1 MAAMPTTVATR
12 AVAQRLRPAASSAAS
27 ASRRQRRGLSGGA
40 AAGQRSWVEH
50 PNDSDFPL
58 QNLPFG
64 VFSCR
69 KGSARCATAIGD
81 YAVDLSALANAGLL
95 SNLPFDARS
104 VFQRPSLNAF
114 MALPRPAWRATRA
127 RLTELLAA
135 GGDEKMKQDDDLR
148 KAALRPLSEVTMHLP
163 AEIGD
168 YTDFYSSKEHAT
180 NVGIMFRGKDNALQ
194 PNWLH
199 LPVGYHGRASSV
211 VVSGTPLVRPR
222 GQLQADNEDPWKG
235 STFGPSRLL
244 DIELEV
250 GLFVGGPTPQ
260 LGRPITMKEAE
271 EYIFGLVVMND
282 WSARDIQK
290 WEYVPLGPFGAKNFG
305 TTISPWIVSL
315 DALEPFRCETS
326 AGKQDDPVPLEYLQD
341 PNYGSYNIALEVDL
355 TPEGSGTTTIA
366 KSNFRHMYWNVK
378 QQLVHHSVTGC
389 NMKPGDLLGSGTI
402 SGEGQGSYGSM
413 LELTWRGRDEIK
425 LDSGDVRKFLK
436 DQDTIN
442 LRGFCAK
449 EGLPRIGFGD
459 CAGKILPAGAYDNVS
474 APAESQAASYKD
486 FALHTYWR
494 SSSSWRARI
503 ALAYHGLDYSS
514 KPVHL
519 LKNGG
524 EQHSESYKSSLNAM
538 AQVPSLSFVDAEGK
552 SHSLTQSMAIVDF
565 LDGLAV
571 ASDPKSAR
579 CLVPRAD
586 SPESALRR
594 AQALEIAELINSG
607 IQPHQNLQTLKTIKV
622 ASDPA
627 GGAADVDGKGYVV
640 AKMRSGLAALEQL
653 VAASAGRFA
662 VGNEVS
668 VADVCIIPQLY
679 SARRFGF
686 DVAEYPTLA
695 RVEKACEGLEFFRV
709 AHADTQPDAEP
720 AQ

>member
-1 MAAMPTTVATR
+1 M
-12 AVAQRLRPAASSAAS
+12 
-27 ASRRQRRGLSGGA
+27 
-40 AAGQRSWVEH
+40 EH
-50 PNDSDFPL
+50 PADSDFPL

-69 KGSARCATAIGD
+69 KGGARCATAIGG

-95 SNLPFDARS
+95 SSLPFDARS
-104 VFQRPSLNAF
+104 VFQRHTLNAF
-114 MALPRPAWRATRA
+114 MALPRPAWTATRA
-127 RLTELLAA
+127 RLTELLEA
-135 GGDEKMKQDDDLR
+135 GGDEKVKRDEDLR
-148 KAALRPLSEVTMHLP
+148 AAVFQPLSEVTMHLP

-211 VVSGTPLVRPR
+211 VVSGTPIVRPR

-235 STFGPSRLL
+235 SVYGPSRLL

-250 GLFVGGPTPQ
+250 GAFVGGPTPQ
-260 LGRPITMKEAE
+260 LGRPITIEEAE
-271 EYIFGLVVMND
+271 DYIFGLVVMND

-305 TTISPWIVSL
+305 TTISPWVVTL

-326 AGKQDDPVPLEYLQD
+326 AVKQDDPAPLPYLQD
-341 PNYGSYNIALEVDL
+341 PNYGSYDIALEVDL
-355 TPEGSGTTTIA
+355 TPQSSSAAATTTTIA
-366 KSNFRHMYWNVK
+366 RSNFRHMYWNLK

-402 SGEGQGSYGSM
+402 SGTSQGSYGSM

-425 LDSGDVRKFLK
+425 LDGGDVRKFLK
-436 DQDTIN
+436 DHDTIN
-442 LRGFCAK
+442 LRGFCSK
-449 EGLPRIGFGD
+449 EGQPRIGFGD
-459 CAGKILPAGAYDNVS
+459 CAGQILPAGAYDAAR
-474 APAESQAASYKD
+474 APAESKALPYKD
-486 FALHTYWR
+486 FTLHTYWR
-494 SSSSWRARI
+494 SSCSWRVRV
-503 ALAYHGLDYSS
+503 ALAYHGFDYAS

-519 LKNGG
+519 VKGGG
-524 EQHSESYKSSLNAM
+524 EQHSESYRTSTNPM
-538 AQVPSLSFVDAEGK
+538 AQVPSLTFVDASGE
-552 SHSLTQSMAIVDF
+552 SHSVTQSLAIVDF
-565 LDGLAV
+565 LDGLAL
-571 ASDPKSAR
+571 ASDPHSSK

-586 SPESALRR
+586 SPEGALRR
-594 AQALEIAELINSG
+594 AKALEIAELINSG
-607 IQPHQNLQTLKTIKV
+607 IQPHQNLSTMKTIKV
-622 ASDPA
+622 ALDPA

-640 AKMRSGLAALEQL
+640 AKIRAGLQACEKL
-653 VAASAGRFA
+653 VATSAGLFA

-668 VADVCIIPQLY
+668 IADVCIIPQLY
-679 SARRFGF
+679 GARRFGI
-686 DVAEYPTLA
+686 DLSTYPMLL
-695 RVEKACEGLEFFRV
+695 RVEKACEGLECFRS
-709 AHADTQPDAEP
+709 AHADAQADAEL